1 MSTATATATASAP
14 ASVPSDARLRLTG
27 VLRSEWIKF
36 TSLRS
41 TFWTTAIILVLWVGL
56 ATILAASA
64 DFSGM
69 PDSEE
74 LRQYL
79 AVFPATLGVQV
90 GILVAGIQGVLAFSG
105 EYSTGQIRSSF
116 AAVPRRLPVL
126 GAKSVIVFVWTFF
139 VSLVGVFAS
148 WAVVKLILDAKGY
161 ATQFDVEVLTA
172 LLGAPLFV
180 ALVAL
185 FGVGIGALVRSGAG
199 GITIVVGVVLALPTV
214 FLLLSGFLEWV
225 GDLAPYLMTNAGSAL
240 TAIPGNAMF
249 GEPTLGPAEGLLTLA
264 IWAAVSLI
272 AGALALKGRDA

>member
-1 MSTATATATASAP
+1 MTALASAP
-14 ASVPSDARLRLTG
+14 ASIRSDARLRLTG

-56 ATILAASA
+56 AVLLASTAEFG
-64 DFSGM
+64 DV
-69 PDSEE
+69 PESEE

-79 AVFPATLGVQV
+79 AVFPATIGVQV

-105 EYSTGQIRSSF
+105 EYATGQIRSSF

-126 GAKSVIVFVWTFF
+126 AAKSVVVFVWTFF
-139 VSLVGVFAS
+139 VSLLGVFAS
-148 WAVVKLILDAKGY
+148 WGAATAILDAKGY

-180 ALVAL
+180 GLVAL

-225 GDLAPYLMTNAGSAL
+225 GDLSPYLMTNAGSVL
-240 TAIPGNAMF
+240 TSIPGNAMF
-249 GEPTLGPAEGLLTLA
+249 GDPAIGTADALLTLA
-264 IWAAVSLI
+264 IWAAVPLV
-272 AGALALKGRDA
+272 AGAFVLKGRDA

>member
-1 MSTATATATASAP
+1 MTAVAPAP
-14 ASVPSDARLRLTG
+14 ASLRPDARLRFTG

-36 TSLRS
+36 SSLRS
-41 TFWTTAIILVLWVGL
+41 TFWTTAIILLLWVGL
-56 ATILAASA
+56 ATLLASTA

-69 PDSEE
+69 PEAEE

-79 AVFPATLGVQV
+79 SVFPATLGVQV

-126 GAKSVIVFVWTFF
+126 AAKSVVVFVWSFF

-148 WAVVKLILDAKGY
+148 WVVVKLILDAKGY

-180 ALVAL
+180 GLVAL
-185 FGVGIGALVRSGAG
+185 FGVGVGALVRSGAG

-214 FLLLSGFLEWV
+214 FLLLSGFLDWV
-225 GDLAPYLMTNAGSAL
+225 GDLSPYLMTSAGSVL
-240 TAIPGNAMF
+240 TAIPGNPMF
-249 GEPTLGPAEGLLTLA
+249 GEPAIGTADALLTLA
-264 IWAAVSLI
+264 IWAAVPLV
-272 AGALALKGRDA
+272 AGAFALKGRDA

>member
-1 MSTATATATASAP
+1 MSTATASAP
-14 ASVPSDARLRLTG
+14 ASVSPDARVRLTG

-41 TFWTTAIILVLWVGL
+41 TFWTTAVILVLWVGL

-64 DFSGM
+64 DFGGM
-69 PDSEE
+69 PDDEA

-105 EYSTGQIRSSF
+105 EYSTGQIRSSL

-126 GAKSVIVFVWTFF
+126 AAKSVVVFVWTFF

-148 WAVVKLILDAKGY
+148 WAVAKLLLEAKGY

-214 FLLLSGFLEWV
+214 VLLLSGFLDWV
-225 GDLAPYLMTNAGSAL
+225 GDLAPYLMTDAGSAL
-240 TAIPGNAMF
+240 TAIPGNPMF
-249 GEPTLGPAEGLLTLA
+249 GDPALGPAEGLLTLA
-264 IWAAVSLI
+264 VWAAVSLA
-272 AGALALKGRDA
+272 AGAFALKGRDA